1 MSDETAKKL
10 QILYDVGKL
19 SDEDLA
25 FIRSVDQYLVR
36 TVGERD
42 SEMFLIHLSVAL
54 ERSHKQEPVDAL
66 PDNLWAE
73 VTADPAYQK
82 ALSIWQHV
90 AASRP
95 VEFSDFETRYIIM
108 HLVNILRRG

>member
-10 QILYDVGKL
+10 EILYDVGKL

-25 FIRSVDQYLVR
+25 FIRLVDQYLVQ
-36 TVGERD
+36 TIGERD

-54 ERSHKQEPVDAL
+54 ERSHKQESVDAL

-73 VTADPAYQK
+73 VTDDPEYQK
-82 ALSIWQHV
+82 ALNIWQHV
-90 AASRP
+90 APSRP
-95 VEFSDFETRYIIM
+95 VDLSDFETRYIIM

>member
-1 MSDETAKKL
+1 MSDDTAKKL

-25 FIRSVDQYLVR
+25 FIRLADQYLVR

-42 SEMFLIHLSVAL
+42 SEMFLIHLSIAL

-73 VTADPAYQK
+73 VTADPEYLN
-82 ALSIWQHV
+82 ALNIWKHI
-90 AASRP
+90 AESRP
-95 VEFSDFETRYIIM
+95 VNFSDFETRYIIM

>member
-19 SDEDLA
+19 SA
-25 FIRSVDQYLVR
+25 
-36 TVGERD
+36 
-42 SEMFLIHLSVAL
+42 
-54 ERSHKQEPVDAL
+54 VDAL

-73 VTADPAYQK
+73 VTADPEYLN
-82 ALSIWQHV
+82 ALNIWKHI
-90 AASRP
+90 AESRP
-95 VEFSDFETRYIIM
+95 VNFSDFETRYIIM

>member
-10 QILYDVGKL
+10 EILYDVGKL

-25 FIRSVDQYLVR
+25 FIRLVDQYLVQ
-36 TVGERD
+36 TIGERD

-73 VTADPAYQK
+73 VTDDPEYQK
-82 ALSIWQHV
+82 ALNIWQHV
-90 AASRP
+90 APSRP
-95 VEFSDFETRYIIM
+95 VDLSDFETRYIIM

>member
-10 QILYDVGKL
+10 EILYDVGKL

-25 FIRSVDQYLVR
+25 FIRLVDQYLVQ
-36 TVGERD
+36 TIGERD

-54 ERSHKQEPVDAL
+54 ERSHKQESVDAL

-73 VTADPAYQK
+73 VTDDPEYQK
-82 ALSIWQHV
+82 ALNIWQHV
-90 AASRP
+90 APSRP
-95 VEFSDFETRYIIM
+95 VDLSDFETRYIIM
-108 HLVNILRRG
+108 HLVNILRRD